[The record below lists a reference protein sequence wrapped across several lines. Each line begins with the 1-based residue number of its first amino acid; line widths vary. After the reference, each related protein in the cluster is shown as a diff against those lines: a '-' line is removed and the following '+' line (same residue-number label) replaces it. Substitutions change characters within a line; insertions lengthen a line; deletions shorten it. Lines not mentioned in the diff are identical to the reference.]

1 MQLYFIRHGQ
11 SINNANWNTP
21 DYIESPDPVL
31 TELGIAQAQATAAYL
46 AQYQPITDTNVWNV
60 HNRFGYGI
68 THIYASFMERA
79 VHTASYLA
87 DKLQVPFAAWEQ
99 IHESGG
105 IYGRD
110 GEDKLQGLPGKTR
123 GWYEAHYP
131 TFALPESLD
140 GSGWW
145 RNRPHESEEQ
155 ANERAKIVWADLLAR
170 HRDQPGREEQRVVF
184 VSHGGFFVHLM
195 CAILDQ
201 PWRAASQGL
210 NSWFMLN
217 NCSLSR
223 IDVHKNEV
231 SICYLNRTDY
241 LPDHLIS
248 A

>member
-11 SINNANWNTP
+11 SINNANWNNP
-21 DYIESPDPVL
+21 DYVESPDPVL
-31 TELGIAQAQATAAYL
+31 TELGMAQAQATADHL
-46 AQYQPITDTNVWNV
+46 AQHQTITDSQAWNV

-68 THIYASFMERA
+68 THIYASLMERA
-79 VHTASYLA
+79 VHTGSHIA

-110 GEDKLQGLPGKTR
+110 GEDKLRGLPGKPR
-123 GWYEAHYP
+123 SWYEAQHP
-131 TFALPESLD
+131 MFTLPDSLD

-145 RNRPHESEEQ
+145 RSRPHESEEE
-155 ANERAKIVWADLLAR
+155 ANARAKVVWGDLLTR
-170 HRDQPGREEQRVVF
+170 HRDQPGREEHRVAL

-195 CAILDQ
+195 SAILDL
-201 PWRAASQGL
+201 PWKAAAQGL
-210 NSWFMLN
+210 NSWFLLN
-217 NCSLSR
+217 NCSLTR
-223 IDVHKNEV
+223 IDVQYNDV
-231 SICYLNRTDY
+231 VICYLNRTDH